1 MVNNRYILASGGC
14 TTVIGCKATD
24 VVYSPL
30 PLYHSVAGMIALA
43 GTMRYGLS
51 MVMREKFSARNYWAD
66 CVRYRV
72 TVSVM
77 SINIPSFVQDLT
89 EKNVRFFFF
98 HLGCSIHWA
107 NLSVP
112 VKY

>member
-1 MVNNRYILASGGC
+1 
-14 TTVIGCKATD
+14 
-24 VVYSPL
+24 
-30 PLYHSVAGMIALA
+30 MIALA

-72 TVSVM
+72 TVSVFVM
-77 SINIPSFVQDLT
+77 SINVPSFIQDLI
-89 EKNVRFFFF
+89 EKNVRYFFFF
-98 HLGCSIHWA
+98 HLGCSIHRG

>member
-1 MVNNRYILASGGC
+1 
-14 TTVIGCKATD
+14 
-24 VVYSPL
+24 
-30 PLYHSVAGMIALA
+30 MIALA

-72 TVSVM
+72 TVSVFVM
-77 SINIPSFVQDLT
+77 SINVPSFIQDLI
-89 EKNVRFFFF
+89 ERNVRYIYIYFFF
-98 HLGCSIHWA
+98 HLGCSIHWG

>member
-1 MVNNRYILASGGC
+1 
-14 TTVIGCKATD
+14 
-24 VVYSPL
+24 
-30 PLYHSVAGMIALA
+30 MIALA

-72 TVSVM
+72 TVSVFVM
-77 SINIPSFVQDLT
+77 SINIPSFIQDLT
-89 EKNVRFFFF
+89 EKNVRYIYTFF
-98 HLGCSIHWA
+98 HLGCSIHRG

>member
-1 MVNNRYILASGGC
+1 
-14 TTVIGCKATD
+14 
-24 VVYSPL
+24 
-30 PLYHSVAGMIALA
+30 MIALA

-72 TVSVM
+72 TVSVFVM

-89 EKNVRFFFF
+89 EKNVRFFF
-98 HLGCSIHWA
+98 HLGCSIHWG

>member
-1 MVNNRYILASGGC
+1 
-14 TTVIGCKATD
+14 
-24 VVYSPL
+24 
-30 PLYHSVAGMIALA
+30 MIALA

-72 TVSVM
+72 TVSVFVM
-77 SINIPSFVQDLT
+77 SINVPSFIQDLT
-89 EKNVRFFFF
+89 EKNVRYFFF
-98 HLGCSIHWA
+98 HLGCSIHRG